1 MPDANPR
8 EKPGFL
14 SPTKTPLFFKLP
26 PSSMFHEGGD
36 ISPEVLILNFP
47 SHCPSLSSSKLSTR
61 HTSHPLRLTI
71 SDINPKRS
79 RGAQRHTSYYTLTP
93 ASRKHSF
100 NTISFLSLSLSLFLS
115 LLLSSFSAINGPNY
129 RRAGRVCEGTG
140 RAYFIL
146 SILKSS
152 RRMKEIIP
160 R

>member
-26 PSSMFHEGGD
+26 PPSMFHEGGD

-93 ASRKHSF
+93 ENRPLV
-100 NTISFLSLSLSLFLS
+100 NILLIPFLSSLFLS
-115 LLLSSFSAINGPNY
+115 LSSFPFFSLPPQQLTGLIIEERGAFAREQAVHILFLVSLS
-129 RRAGRVCEGTG
+129 RVDE
-140 RAYFIL
+140 
-146 SILKSS
+146 
-152 RRMKEIIP
+152 
-160 R
+160 